1 MAQESIR
8 KHLRAALDEVL
19 SAEKARLHKLYDESD
34 ADIAVRVKMMGP
46 IIEALNSLKQEVGS
60 VEGLEISPAPH
71 GHMATVRLKSS
82 ASQQSLSISTNIG
95 NSQFQIE
102 EHLYYTFSS
111 DSFEKRHEFTS
122 AEDVLTLVVDAVGKH
137 IASNQVLSE
146 RKK

>member
-19 SAEKARLHKLYDESD
+19 SVEKARLHKLYDESD

-46 IIEALNSLKQEVGS
+46 IIEALNSLNQEVGS

-82 ASQQSLSISTNIG
+82 ASQQSLGGFND
-95 NSQFQIE
+95 QVQKAQ
-102 EHLYYTFSS
+102 H
-111 DSFEKRHEFTS
+111 
-122 AEDVLTLVVDAVGKH
+122 DA
-137 IASNQVLSE
+137 A
-146 RKK
+146 

>member
-71 GHMATVRLKSS
+71 GHMARVRLKSS